1 VGGGDEAGLR
11 GGVYVLGFFGWFIY
25 GERIAP
31 RRRMPRT
38 AEIEAGRCGWGPARH
53 RLVGRLCRAFTPRR
67 TANDI
72 FCRASA

>member
-1 VGGGDEAGLR
+1 VGGGDGAGLR

-38 AEIEAGRCGWGPARH
+38 AEIEAGALR
-53 RLVGRLCRAFTPRR
+53 VGSGE
-67 TANDI
+67 
-72 FCRASA
+72 ASTGG